1 MTATRDQEAATA
13 TDAGGDGAPAADGY
27 AAPPEPPRKRR
38 GIFFGWYIVAGG
50 FVLNA
55 ILGGLMFH
63 AFGLYVVQ
71 FVDEFGWSRTAL
83 SIAFSIQMVEAG
95 LLGPIQGFVLDKFGP
110 RRIMLVGITIFGI
123 GFFMLSQINTLTEFY
138 IAFIVIALGMGVG
151 SMMGVA
157 VAVVNWFNRKRAFAT
172 ALMAIG
178 FAFGGFLQ
186 PGVAWALENLG
197 WRETS
202 VISGLIVLGVGL
214 PLAMLMRHRPE
225 QYGYGV
231 DGDPP
236 RQGLGA
242 GGTAEEFDPDEINF
256 TWQEAM
262 RTRAFWLISIGHALS
277 LLVIGAVM
285 VHFVSYVNDSLGFS
299 LGEAANLLLVITV
312 FTVIGMLL
320 GGYLG
325 DRMPMRHILAVAM
338 IGHMVSL
345 FVLTLWPTLAGAL
358 TFSVIHGLS
367 FGARGP
373 LTMAIRA
380 EYFGRA
386 AFGTVMGFSSLI
398 ILIGM
403 VFGPIVAGQSYDIT
417 GSYQAGF
424 IGLAIVG
431 GLGSLAFVWS
441 TRPAPPPSWRAKQ
454 AAGLVPGMAPA
465 TAAASPATA
474 ASASVPVAAS
484 AVESTDPYPAAE
496 PVVAAAS
503 AAPARQPARRRR
515 MAWVRWIVA
524 MVVVGSA
531 VTAAFIVGGANL
543 ALDIGFAVVVAV
555 NDAFLALVDSYGA
568 LPTMLTI
575 AAVVLV
581 LLTCWLVLARVRRR
595 REEDRAWSAPVMVIA
610 TGAEAAER
618 IAATEARTPPV
629 AAGVDEARAS
639 ADPVEAVA
647 PVEDT
652 EPAGAAEPAA
662 AIDGTGPTEDTEP
675 AEPPAVT
682 EVEEPEEV
690 SEAVAPGDVEEPEAS
705 EHLAAGEPAPSPRDS

>member
-1 MTATRDQEAATA
+1 MTVTRDQDAAST
-13 TDAGGDGAPAADGY
+13 TAADGLD
-27 AAPPEPPRKRR
+27 APVGSPPAPPRKRR

-63 AFGLYVVQ
+63 AFGLYVVE
-71 FVDEFGWSRTAL
+71 FVEEFGWSRTAL

-95 LLGPIQGFVLDKFGP
+95 LLGPIQGFILDKFGP

-123 GFFMLSQINTLTEFY
+123 GFFMLSQINTLMEFY

-186 PGVAWALENLG
+186 PGVAWSLENLG

-202 VISGLIVLGVGL
+202 VISGLLVLGIGL

-236 RQGLGA
+236 RQGLG
-242 GGTAEEFDPDEINF
+242 GGPIEDFDPDEINF

-262 RTRAFWLISIGHALS
+262 RTRAFWLISVGHALS

-299 LGEAANLLLVITV
+299 LGQAANLLLVITV

-325 DRMPMRHILAVAM
+325 DRIPMRHILAVAM
-338 IGHMVSL
+338 IGHMISL

-403 VFGPIVAGQSYDIT
+403 VFGPIIAGQSYDIT
-417 GSYQAGF
+417 GSYEIGF
-424 IGLAIVG
+424 LGLAVVG

-441 TRPAPPPSWRAKQ
+441 TRPDPPPRGSRGRPRGSRRAR
-454 AAGLVPGMAPA
+454 P
-465 TAAASPATA
+465 
-474 ASASVPVAAS
+474 
-484 AVESTDPYPAAE
+484 
-496 PVVAAAS
+496 
-503 AAPARQPARRRR
+503 
-515 MAWVRWIVA
+515 
-524 MVVVGSA
+524 
-531 VTAAFIVGGANL
+531 
-543 ALDIGFAVVVAV
+543 
-555 NDAFLALVDSYGA
+555 
-568 LPTMLTI
+568 
-575 AAVVLV
+575 
-581 LLTCWLVLARVRRR
+581 
-595 REEDRAWSAPVMVIA
+595 SAP
-610 TGAEAAER
+610 R
-618 IAATEARTPPV
+618 RPP
-629 AAGVDEARAS
+629 RPRCRHPLRPS
-639 ADPVEAVA
+639 P
-647 PVEDT
+647 PW
-652 EPAGAAEPAA
+652 P
-662 AIDGTGPTEDTEP
+662 
-675 AEPPAVT
+675 PPA
-682 EVEEPEEV
+682 PRR
-690 SEAVAPGDVEEPEAS
+690 SRCG
-705 EHLAAGEPAPSPRDS
+705 LAGRAGRGSCGSSRRCSWEAPSPPGSSSEAPTSSRHW